1 MGHQID
7 SIARLIGNAYAHVQ
21 DGMDRA
27 IEWGFK
33 QVEEQAKT
41 SPRKASKKP
50 RGVVGNAAAFA
61 RGFFSVIGEAGSA
74 YYTTYNQLKKKRQ

>member
-7 SIARLIGNAYAHVQ
+7 SLARLLGNSYAHVQ
-21 DGMDRA
+21 DGIDRA

-33 QVEEQAKT
+33 KMEEQAAAPKKT
-41 SPRKASKKP
+41 AKKAT
-50 RGVVGNAAAFA
+50 GVAGNAAAFA

-74 YYTTYNQLKKKRQ
+74 YFTTYNELKKKAK